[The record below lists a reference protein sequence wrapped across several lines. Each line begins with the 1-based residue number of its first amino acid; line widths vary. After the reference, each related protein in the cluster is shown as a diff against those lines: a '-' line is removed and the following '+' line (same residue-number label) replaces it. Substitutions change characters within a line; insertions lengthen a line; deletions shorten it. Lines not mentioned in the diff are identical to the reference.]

1 MTNPTAMQVPPR
13 DGDPEITPEIVAD
26 HGLTP
31 EEYEKVLKIMG
42 RDPTFTE
49 LGVFSAMWSEHCGY
63 KNSKRLLRLLP
74 TQAPWVIQGPGENA
88 GVIDVGDGYALAF
101 KIESHNHPSAVEP
114 YQGAATGV
122 GGILRDIFTMGARPV
137 AVLDSLRFGDLDSGR
152 VRYLFAGVVNG
163 VGDYGNCV
171 GIPNVGGEV
180 QFDRGYEG
188 NPIVN
193 AMCLG
198 LMRHEELITAAATGN
213 GAPLMAVGARTGR
226 DGIHGATFASEELSE
241 DSDESSRPQ
250 VQVGDPFTEKLLLE
264 ASLELIASGAI
275 SGIQDMGAAGITSS
289 ASEMAGRG
297 GSGVELE
304 MTDVPVREDG
314 MTPYEIL
321 LSESQE
327 RMLVVAH
334 PGREDEVREILEKW
348 ELEAAVIGQVTD
360 DGKFRILENGNVVGD
375 IPALPL
381 TDGCPTYEREGIE
394 SEEVIALR
402 EMDLTEHMTEE
413 GDLTKDFLLLLRSP
427 NVASK
432 RWIYEQYD
440 TTVRT
445 GTAVRPG
452 GDSGVVRIRGT
463 KRAIA
468 ATTDCNGRLVYLE
481 PRTGAMAAVAEAA
494 RNLVCVGALPTAIT
508 NNLNFGNPLK
518 THIYYQLREAVLGM
532 REACSAFETPV
543 TGGNVS
549 LFNETDGKAIYPTP
563 VIGMV
568 GVIDDVSK
576 IIHHAFKS
584 AGDDIVLLGT
594 NSGEIGG
601 SEYLYVTSKLV
612 AGNPPS
618 LDLEA
623 ERLLQQAVLKMNHE
637 EVLNSAHDCS
647 QGGLAATLAECALG
661 NGETPLGVSAEV
673 DEDLAPIVSLFG
685 ESHGRI
691 IASTSPDNTERVLAL
706 AALYDVPAK
715 RIGTVTDMASGFSI
729 KVRSGSVQARMT
741 DLAEAY
747 FGSIPNIM
755 DAPTGSEA

>member
-1 MTNPTAMQVPPR
+1 MSELKKYPKINKEVVK
-13 DGDPEITPEIVAD
+13 E
-26 HGLTP
+26 HGISHK
-31 EEYEKVLKIMG
+31 EYENITNILDREPNYV
-42 RDPTFTE
+42 E
-49 LGVFSAMWSEHCGY
+49 LGIYSVMWSEHCSY
-63 KNSKRLLRLLP
+63 KSTKKWLKTLP
-74 TQAPWVIQGPGENA
+74 TTGKHVICGPGENA
-88 GVIDVGDGYALAF
+88 GVIDIGDDDAIVF
-101 KIESHNHPSAVEP
+101 KMESHNHPSFIEP

-122 GGILRDIFTMGARPV
+122 GGILRDVFTMGARPI
-137 AVLDSLRFGDLDSGR
+137 ANMNALRFGHPDHSKTRHL
-152 VRYLFAGVVNG
+152 VTGVVSG
-163 VGDYGNCV
+163 IGGYGNCV
-171 GIPNVGGEV
+171 GVPTVGGECI
-180 QFDRGYEG
+180 FHSSYDG
-188 NPIVN
+188 NVLVN
-193 AMCLG
+193 AMTVG
-198 LMRHEELITAAATGN
+198 IVDKDKIFYSVASGVGN
-213 GAPLMAVGARTGR
+213 PLVYVGSKTGR
-226 DGIHGATFASEELSE
+226 DGIHGATMASTEFTQN
-241 DSDESSRPQ
+241 SDEKRPT
-250 VQVGDPFTEKLLLE
+250 VQVGDPFTEKLLIE
-264 ASLELIASGAI
+264 ACLELMATDAI
-275 SGIQDMGAAGITSS
+275 VAIQDMGAAGITSS